1 MPPTLE
7 PKQKSG
13 PKSTAAPASARP
25 VPEFDDES
33 EDEDVRVVESVEE
46 DVKPE
51 EEEEEMPTD
60 DPPAGSS
67 NENREILHAL
77 RQLTDVVSTL
87 AGRSTRSRSP
97 LRRKRTSD
105 VPEPRP
111 RSKRGRSRS
120 RSPPSTRV
128 KSAAAPKKPESPST
142 SPVILSPH
150 TPDHPPPP
158 GPPPRLLN
166 KTRYDESQRVDL
178 EDELWPLLTEDG
190 EPKVEQVDP
199 DSFFTP

>member
-1 MPPTLE
+1 MCGPGHPESASTPIVLTPNQTTSFRSVPPAPVATATSSDKGAPWRLPPKAMPPTLE

-33 EDEDVRVVESVEE
+33 EDEDVRVVESVDE
-46 DVKPE
+46 DVKPEE

-60 DPPAGSS
+60 DPTAGSS

-97 LRRKRTSD
+97 LRRKRTSN

-111 RSKRGRSRS
+111 KSKRGRSRS
-120 RSPPSTRV
+120 RRPPVLGRR
-128 KSAAAPKKPESPST
+128 A
-142 SPVILSPH
+142 
-150 TPDHPPPP
+150 
-158 GPPPRLLN
+158 
-166 KTRYDESQRVDL
+166 
-178 EDELWPLLTEDG
+178 
-190 EPKVEQVDP
+190 
-199 DSFFTP
+199 